1 MDNTK
6 EIERRAELMK
16 KASKYKIKYMP
27 DIDTDHLAQAVALHE
42 EAVREE
48 KAEDKKKEA
57 SPAPP
62 TGRDDNALAAAL
74 NKLADAMAAQ
84 KSDNSNV
91 AEIAAA
97 VANAVGNQ
105 NRKDTRDDD
114 LMDEADIDPD
124 DKVEMKSYFTWGSF
138 WIMSNKRVGGQ
149 KAALPYKL
157 KQLVFTRHESVVVNT
172 GKQQNIKTTCMYR
185 TDSLKIQT
193 WIETSP
199 EFADKKLK
207 RIFLDPGG
215 AVSMSD
221 RGYEYQT
228 YANTLASLS
237 SRHHNELMQMAGNY
251 PGLENRVSST
261 IRTEKLREMVA
272 AEMTDELIKR
282 GKALASTHAT
292 QMEKLLTGAV

>member
-1 MDNTK
+1 MSNTT

-16 KASKYKIKYMP
+16 KASKYKIKYLP
-27 DIDTDHLAQAVALHE
+27 DIDTDHLEQAVLLHE
-42 EAVREE
+42 EAVKEE
-48 KAEDKKKEA
+48 KTKTKVKETAPAE
-57 SPAPP
+57 PV
-62 TGRDDNALAAAL
+62 RDDNALASAL

-84 KSDNSNV
+84 KSGNTDV
-91 AEIAAA
+91 AAIAAA
-97 VANAVGNQ
+97 VAQAVGNQ

-114 LMDEADIDPD
+114 LMDEADIDPN
-124 DKVEMKSYFTWGSF
+124 DKVPMKCYFTWGAF
-138 WIMSNKRVGGQ
+138 WIMSNKHVGGQ

-199 EFADKKLK
+199 EFADPKLK

-215 AVSMSD
+215 AVQMSD

-228 YANTLASLS
+228 YANTLASLAT
-237 SRHHNELMQMAGNY
+237 RHHNELMQMAANY
-251 PGLENRVSST
+251 PALTNRISST
-261 IRTEKLREMVA
+261 VKTDKLREMVA
-272 AEMTDELIKR
+272 AEMTDESIKR
-282 GKALASTHAT
+282 TRAMASTHAT
-292 QMEKLLTGAV
+292 QMEKLLTGV

>member
-27 DIDTDHLAQAVALHE
+27 DIDTDHLEQAVLLHE
-42 EAVREE
+42 SAIKEE
-48 KAEDKKKEA
+48 KDEKKKA
-57 SPAPP
+57 PAETPV
-62 TGRDDNALAAAL
+62 RDDNALAAAL
-74 NKLADAMAAQ
+74 NKLADAMASQ
-84 KSDNSNV
+84 KSNNTDV
-91 AEIAAA
+91 AAIAAA
-97 VANAVGNQ
+97 VASAVGNQ
-105 NRKDTRDDD
+105 NRKDIRDDD

-124 DKVEMKSYFTWGSF
+124 DKVPMKCYFTWGSF

-215 AVSMSD
+215 AVQMSD

-228 YANTLASLS
+228 YANTLSSLGT
-237 SRHHNELMQMAGNY
+237 RHHNELMQLAGNY
-251 PGLENRVSST
+251 PGLEGKVTST
-261 IRTEKLREMVA
+261 IKTEKLREMVA
-272 AEMTDELIKR
+272 AEMTDEIIRR
-282 GKALASTHAT
+282 GKALAATHAT
-292 QMEKLLTGAV
+292 QMEKLLTGAAV